1 MRSLSRSQT
10 LQPPNV
16 WTSPLVETVELVPLA
31 RDANADAHADGAGR
45 SQRSAQ
51 PQLAVGTQIDAII
64 PFVNMHCFRKAAGPA
79 RQVHQTPRSAIT
91 LHQRDSFQRF
101 KRAQQYSRPYAGL
114 LARNIHHEAGAVRE
128 IHVGASAF
136 EKKRPSAWSFSPKR
150 VACRIA
156 NRVRLRLDNAPT
168 QSALW
173 QIVDQHLSDQ
183 IPRQFQRVHGQ
194 FRSAQVADVEWC
206 IRLFSAHH
214 LQLTG
219 FTFSMS
225 EKNPSVSVG

>member
-1 MRSLSRSQT
+1 MRSLSISQT
-10 LQPPNV
+10 LQPANV
-16 WTSPLVETVELVPLA
+16 WTSPLVETVELVRFA

-51 PQLAVGTQIDAII
+51 PQLAGGTQIDAII
-64 PFVNMHCFRKAAGPA
+64 PFVNMHCFRKAAGAA
-79 RQVHQTPRSAIT
+79 RKVHQTSRSAMA
-91 LHQRDSFQRF
+91 LHHFDPFQWF
-101 KRAQQYSRPYAGL
+101 ERAQQHSRSLAGL

-150 VACRIA
+150 MPCRIP
-156 NRVRLRLDNAPT
+156 NRVCLRLDNAPT
-168 QSALW
+168 HPAMW
-173 QIVDQHLSDQ
+173 RIVDQRLSNQ
-183 IPRQFQRVHGQ
+183 VARQLKRVHGE
-194 FRSAQVADVEWC
+194 FRSAQAAGVEWC
-206 IRLFSAHH
+206 MRLFSAHH

-225 EKNPSVSVG
+225 EKNPSVS